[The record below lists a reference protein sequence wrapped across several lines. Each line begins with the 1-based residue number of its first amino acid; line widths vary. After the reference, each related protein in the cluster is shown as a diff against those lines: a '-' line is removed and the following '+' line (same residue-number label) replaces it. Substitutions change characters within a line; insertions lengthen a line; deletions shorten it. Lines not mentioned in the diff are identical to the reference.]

1 MKADQNLSKVFGV
14 EPIKEGEV
22 ITSGGDVILPETKG
36 VIENVDKDYDT
47 ARNNLYS
54 LLNQGQDALFHA
66 LEIAKQSEHP
76 RAFEVVGNLMKQ
88 LADTNEQL
96 LALSERKVKLDAPK
110 QQEGQPNK
118 QVTNNNA
125 IFVGS
130 TSELSKMLNKMNKGE
145 QYGITKDE
153 RATI

>member
-1 MKADQNLSKVFGV
+1 MNPDNSLSKVFDV
-14 EPIKEGEV
+14 EPLKQGEV
-22 ITSGGDVILPETKG
+22 ASTGTEVVPENKK
-36 VIENVDKDYDT
+36 IEENIDYDYDVS
-47 ARNNLYS
+47 RNNLHK
-54 LLNQGQDALFHA
+54 LLNQGQDALYHA

-96 LALSERKVKLDAPK
+96 LKLSEKKQKMDAPK
-110 QQEGQPNK
+110 HVEQSPSK

-130 TSELSKMLNKMNKGE
+130 TSELSKLINDMKK
-145 QYGITKDE
+145 
-153 RATI
+153 

>member
-1 MKADQNLSKVFGV
+1 MKSDENLSKVFGV
-14 EPIKEGEV
+14 EPIREGEV
-22 ITSGGDVILPETKG
+22 ITSGGDVILPDSKG
-36 VIENVDKDYDT
+36 VEDNVDKDYDS
-47 ARNNLYS
+47 ARNNLYK
-54 LLNQGQDALFHA
+54 LLNQGQDALYSA

-88 LADTNEQL
+88 LADINEQL

-145 QYGITKDE
+145 
-153 RATI
+153 

>member
-1 MKADQNLSKVFGV
+1 MSADDKLSKVFDT
-14 EPIKEGEV
+14 EPLKGEL
-22 ITSGGDVILPETKG
+22 ITAGGDVILPETKSSNE
-36 VIENVDKDYDT
+36 VVDNDFDT
-47 ARNNLYS
+47 ARNNLHK

-96 LALSERKVKLDAPK
+96 LKLSEKKQKLDNPVSAK
-110 QQEGQPNK
+110 GQDPK
-118 QVTNNNA
+118 QVTNNA

-130 TSELSKMLNKMNKGE
+130 TSELSNLINKMNKGE
-145 QYGITKDE
+145 
-153 RATI
+153 

>member
-1 MKADQNLSKVFGV
+1 MKSDENLSKVFGV

-22 ITSGGDVILPETKG
+22 ITSGGDVILPDTKG
-36 VIENVDKDYDT
+36 IEENVDHDYDA
-47 ARNNLYS
+47 ARNNLYK
-54 LLNQGQDALFHA
+54 LLNQGQDALYSA

-88 LADTNEQL
+88 LADINEQL
-96 LALSERKVKLDAPK
+96 LALSERKQKLDTPK
-110 QQEGQPNK
+110 QQDGQPNK

-130 TSELSKMLNKMNKGE
+130 TSELSKLIKGMNKGE
-145 QYGITKDE
+145 
-153 RATI
+153 

>member
-1 MKADQNLSKVFGV
+1 MNPDNSLSKVFGV
-14 EPIKEGEV
+14 EPLKQGEV
-22 ITSGGDVILPETKG
+22 VSAGTEIIPENKK
-36 VIENVDKDYDT
+36 IEENIDYDYDIS
-47 ARNNLYS
+47 RNNLHK
-54 LLNQGQDALFHA
+54 LLNQGQDALYHA

-96 LALSERKVKLDAPK
+96 LKLSEKKQKMDTPK
-110 QQEGQPNK
+110 QVEQGPGK

-130 TSELSKMLNKMNKGE
+130 TSELSQLINKMNKGE
-145 QYGITKDE
+145 
-153 RATI
+153 

>member
-1 MKADQNLSKVFGV
+1 MKSDDNLSKIFDV
-14 EPIKEGEV
+14 EPLKQGEV
-22 ITSGGDVILPETKG
+22 ASVGQEIVPSSNK
-36 VIENVDKDYDT
+36 IEDNANYDYDS
-47 ARNNLYS
+47 ARNNLHK
-54 LLNQGQDALFHA
+54 LLNQGQDALYHA

-96 LALSERKVKLDAPK
+96 LALSERKQKMDTPK
-110 QQEGQPNK
+110 ASAEGQPNK

-130 TSELSKMLNKMNKGE
+130 TSELGNLIKNMNKGE
-145 QYGITKDE
+145 
-153 RATI
+153 

>member
-1 MKADQNLSKVFGV
+1 MNPDNSLSKVFDV
-14 EPIKEGEV
+14 EPLKQGEV
-22 ITSGGDVILPETKG
+22 VSTGTEVVPENKK
-36 VIENVDKDYDT
+36 VEENIDYDYDIS
-47 ARNNLYS
+47 RNNLHK
-54 LLNQGQDALFHA
+54 LLNQGQDALYHA

-96 LALSERKVKLDAPK
+96 LKLSEKKQKMDTPK
-110 QQEGQPNK
+110 HVEQSPSK

-130 TSELSKMLNKMNKGE
+130 TSELSKLINNMNKGE
-145 QYGITKDE
+145 
-153 RATI
+153 

>member
-1 MKADQNLSKVFGV
+1 MNPDNSLSKVFDV
-14 EPIKEGEV
+14 EPLKQGEV
-22 ITSGGDVILPETKG
+22 VSAGTEVVPENKK
-36 VIENVDKDYDT
+36 VEENIDYDYDIS
-47 ARNNLYS
+47 RNNLHK
-54 LLNQGQDALFHA
+54 LLNQGQDALYHA

-96 LALSERKVKLDAPK
+96 LKLSEKKQKMDAPK
-110 QQEGQPNK
+110 HVEQGPSK

-130 TSELSKMLNKMNKGE
+130 TSELSKLINNMNKGE
-145 QYGITKDE
+145 
-153 RATI
+153 

>member
-1 MKADQNLSKVFGV
+1 MKADENLSKIFDV
-14 EPIKEGEV
+14 EPLKQGEV
-22 ITSGGDVILPETKG
+22 ASTGQEIVPASNKME
-36 VIENVDKDYDT
+36 ENVDYDYDS
-47 ARNNLYS
+47 ARNNLHK
-54 LLNQGQDALFHA
+54 LLNQGQDALYHA

-96 LALSERKVKLDAPK
+96 LTLSERKQKLDAPK
-110 QQEGQPNK
+110 QQDGNASGK

-130 TSELSKMLNKMNKGE
+130 TSELSKMIKNLNKN
-145 QYGITKDE
+145 D
-153 RATI
+153 

>member
-1 MKADQNLSKVFGV
+1 MKSDDNLSKVFNV
-14 EPIKEGEV
+14 EPLKPGETV
-22 ITSGGDVILPETKG
+22 SAGTEIVPASNKVE
-36 VIENVDKDYDT
+36 ENVDYDYDS
-47 ARNNLYS
+47 ARNNLHK
-54 LLNQGQDALFHA
+54 LLNQGQDALYHA

-96 LALSERKVKLDAPK
+96 LALSERKQKLDAPK

-130 TSELSKMLNKMNKGE
+130 TSELSKMIKDMNKGE
-145 QYGITKDE
+145 
-153 RATI
+153 

>member
-1 MKADQNLSKVFGV
+1 MKSDENLSKVFGV

-22 ITSGGDVILPETKG
+22 ITTGGDVVLPETKG
-36 VIENVDKDYDT
+36 VEENVVKDYDA
-47 ARNNLYS
+47 ARNNLYK
-54 LLNQGQDALFHA
+54 LLNQGQDALYNA

-88 LADTNEQL
+88 LADINEQL

-110 QQEGQPNK
+110 KEEGQQSK
-118 QVTNNNA
+118 QVTNNA

-130 TSELSKMLNKMNKGE
+130 TSELSNLIKNMNKGE
-145 QYGITKDE
+145 
-153 RATI
+153 

>member
-1 MKADQNLSKVFGV
+1 MKSDENLSKVFGV

-22 ITSGGDVILPETKG
+22 ITTGGDVILPETKG
-36 VIENVDKDYDT
+36 VEENVVKDYDA
-47 ARNNLYS
+47 ARNNLYK
-54 LLNQGQDALFHA
+54 LLNQGQDALYNA

-88 LADTNEQL
+88 LADINEQL

-145 QYGITKDE
+145 
-153 RATI
+153 